1 MANAF
6 INIYTGNPTEGGTD
20 GTIISSG
27 GTQTAPLVVT
37 LDASTNEVKKT
48 KLAIRCESGYQTTGN
63 TVIQDNGDT
72 NDRWKFSLTENGT
85 FADSITIGGGIDTG
99 NSIFY
104 AQTSSSSLESP
115 MRDTT
120 VSIQVNTTIEA
131 TT

>member
-115 MRDTT
+115 MRDTS
-120 VSIQVNTTIEA
+120 VSIQINTTIEA

>member
-6 INIYTGNPTEGGTD
+6 INIYTGNPTENGTD
-20 GTIISSG
+20 GTIISTD

-37 LDASTNEVKKT
+37 LDASKNEVKKT

-72 NDRWKFSLTENGT
+72 NDRWKFSLTKNGT